1 MSLNPYLFF
10 NGQCEE
16 AFEFYAKALGG
27 KVLSAFKYEGSP
39 MASQL
44 PAEAGGKIMHSSLDL
59 GNGMILMGADAVMG
73 PYEAPR
79 GFSVSIGVKD
89 VAESER
95 IFGELEKGGTVNMP
109 IQQTFWSA
117 RFGMLVDKFGIPWM
131 VNCEQ
136 AAVQTA

>member
-1 MSLNPYLFF
+1 MSLNPYLSF

-39 MASQL
+39 MAGQL
-44 PAEAGGKIMHSSLDL
+44 PSEWGGKIMHASLDL
-59 GNGMILMGADAVMG
+59 GNGMILMGADPPPG
-73 PYEAPR
+73 RYEAPR
-79 GFSVSIGVKD
+79 GFSVSISVKD

-95 IFGELEKGGTVNMP
+95 IFGELEKGGTVHMP

-117 RFGMLVDKFGIPWM
+117 RFGMLVDRFGIPWM
-131 VNCEQ
+131 VNCDQ
-136 AAVQTA
+136 AAAQTA